1 MTQPK
6 PNAPDADPSPQPART
21 PNDPDAAPSPQ
32 PTRRRAPSM
41 SPEARRAMIVHVTL
55 PLVAEYGAA
64 VKTSQIAAAA
74 GIGEATIFRVF
85 KDKDELLEACIAE
98 ALRPDNVV
106 EAIRA
111 IPLEISLHERLHEAA
126 AAMEAHMDR
135 MGRVLGAMHAS
146 GFRSGPRNRS
156 DASGQPH
163 QRDDTSGQ
171 PHQRDDTSGQ
181 PHQRGDASGQP
192 RERGG
197 RVAGIAATRAAL
209 AELFAPEQPAL
220 RLPADQLAGVLL
232 DLLFARSRRP
242 DAGSEPICV
251 ASLIELFL
259 HGAFDQ
265 AKPPAEF
272 QGGA

>member
-1 MTQPK
+1 MTKSK
-6 PNAPDADPSPQPART
+6 PNDTDVDTSAR
-21 PNDPDAAPSPQ
+21 

-41 SPEARRAMIVHVTL
+41 SPEDRRAMIVHATL

-85 KDKDELLEACIAE
+85 KDKDDLLEACIAE
-98 ALRPDNVV
+98 ALRPGNVV

-111 IPLEISLHERLHEAA
+111 IPLDISLHERLHEAA
-126 AAMEAHMDR
+126 SAMEAHVDR
-135 MGRVLGAMHAS
+135 MGRVLGAVHAS
-146 GFRSGPRNRS
+146 GFRSGPR
-156 DASGQPH
+156 H
-163 QRDDTSGQ
+163 
-171 PHQRDDTSGQ
+171 
-181 PHQRGDASGQP
+181 RGDASRQP
-192 RERGG
+192 REGDS
-197 RVAGIAATRAAL
+197 RVSGIAETRAAL

-242 DAGSEPICV
+242 DTGDAPICL
-251 ASLIELFL
+251 ASLIRLFL
-259 HGAFDQ
+259 HGAFDHT
-265 AKPPAEF
+265 KLPAEF

>member
-1 MTQPK
+1 
-6 PNAPDADPSPQPART
+6 
-21 PNDPDAAPSPQ
+21 
-32 PTRRRAPSM
+32 
-41 SPEARRAMIVHVTL
+41 MIVHVTL

-111 IPLEISLHERLHEAA
+111 IPLDIPLHERLHEAA

-146 GFRSGPRNRS
+146 GFRSGPRNRGET
-156 DASGQPH
+156 ATQPQQGETTAQPQQGEAATQPRQGETAAQPH
-163 QRDDTSGQ
+163 
-171 PHQRDDTSGQ
+171 
-181 PHQRGDASGQP
+181 RGEASAQP
-192 RERGG
+192 RGRSS
-197 RVAGIAATRAAL
+197 RVASIAATRAAL

-232 DLLFARSRRP
+232 DVLFAHSRRP
-242 DAGSEPICV
+242 DAGSEPICL

-259 HGAFDQ
+259 HGAFDHT
-265 AKPPAEF
+265 KLPAEF
-272 QGGA
+272 RGGA

>member
-1 MTQPK
+1 
-6 PNAPDADPSPQPART
+6 
-21 PNDPDAAPSPQ
+21 
-32 PTRRRAPSM
+32 M
-41 SPEARRAMIVHVTL
+41 SPEERRAMIVHVTL

-111 IPLEISLHERLHEAA
+111 IPLDISLHERLHEAA

-146 GFRSGPRNRS
+146 GFRSGPRNRGET
-156 DASGQPH
+156 AAQPQQGEAAAQPH
-163 QRDDTSGQ
+163 
-171 PHQRDDTSGQ
+171 
-181 PHQRGDASGQP
+181 RGEAPVQP
-192 RERGG
+192 RGRSS
-197 RVAGIAATRAAL
+197 RVASIAATRAAL

-232 DLLFARSRRP
+232 DVLFAHSRRP
-242 DAGSEPICV
+242 DADSEPICL

-259 HGAFDQ
+259 HGAFDHT
-265 AKPPAEF
+265 KLPAEF
-272 QGGA
+272 PGGA

>member
-1 MTQPK
+1 
-6 PNAPDADPSPQPART
+6 
-21 PNDPDAAPSPQ
+21 
-32 PTRRRAPSM
+32 M
-41 SPEARRAMIVHVTL
+41 SPEERRAMIVHVTL

-74 GIGEATIFRVF
+74 GIGEATIFRAF

-126 AAMEAHMDR
+126 SAMEAHMDR
-135 MGRVLGAMHAS
+135 MGRVLGAVAAS
-146 GFRSGPRNRS
+146 GFRSGPRNRG
-156 DASGQPH
+156 DASAQP
-163 QRDDTSGQ
+163 RE
-171 PHQRDDTSGQ
+171 
-181 PHQRGDASGQP
+181 RGEASGQP
-192 RERGG
+192 RERGS

-232 DLLFARSRRP
+232 DLLFARSHRP
-242 DAGSEPICV
+242 DADSEPICL
-251 ASLIELFL
+251 ASLIRLFL
-259 HGAFDQ
+259 HGAFDHT
-265 AKPPAEF
+265 KLPAEF
-272 QGGA
+272 RGGA

>member
-6 PNAPDADPSPQPART
+6 PN
-21 PNDPDAAPSPQ
+21 DPDPAAPSPQ

-156 DASGQPH
+156 DASGQPRE
-163 QRDDTSGQ
+163 RDE
-171 PHQRDDTSGQ
+171 
-181 PHQRGDASGQP
+181 ASGQP

-265 AKPPAEF
+265 AKLPAEF

>member
-1 MTQPK
+1 
-6 PNAPDADPSPQPART
+6 
-21 PNDPDAAPSPQ
+21 
-32 PTRRRAPSM
+32 
-41 SPEARRAMIVHVTL
+41 MIVHVTL

-111 IPLEISLHERLHEAA
+111 IPLDIPLHERLHEAA

-146 GFRSGPRNRS
+146 GFRSGPRNRGET
-156 DASGQPH
+156 AAQPQQGEAATQPRQGETAAQPH
-163 QRDDTSGQ
+163 
-171 PHQRDDTSGQ
+171 
-181 PHQRGDASGQP
+181 RGEASAQP
-192 RERGG
+192 RGRSS
-197 RVAGIAATRAAL
+197 RVASIAATRAAL

-232 DLLFARSRRP
+232 DVLFAHSRRP
-242 DAGSEPICV
+242 DADSEPICL

-259 HGAFDQ
+259 HGAFDHT
-265 AKPPAEF
+265 KLPAEF
-272 QGGA
+272 PGGA

>member
-1 MTQPK
+1 
-6 PNAPDADPSPQPART
+6 
-21 PNDPDAAPSPQ
+21 
-32 PTRRRAPSM
+32 
-41 SPEARRAMIVHVTL
+41 MIVHVTL

-111 IPLEISLHERLHEAA
+111 IPLDISLHERLHEAA

-146 GFRSGPRNRS
+146 GFRSGPRNRGET
-156 DASGQPH
+156 AAQPQQGEAAAQPH
-163 QRDDTSGQ
+163 
-171 PHQRDDTSGQ
+171 
-181 PHQRGDASGQP
+181 RGEAPVQP
-192 RERGG
+192 RGRSS
-197 RVAGIAATRAAL
+197 RVASIAATRAAL

-232 DLLFARSRRP
+232 DVLFAHSRRP
-242 DAGSEPICV
+242 DADSEPICL

-259 HGAFDQ
+259 HGAFDHT
-265 AKPPAEF
+265 KLPAEF
-272 QGGA
+272 PGGA

>member
-6 PNAPDADPSPQPART
+6 PNDPDADPSPQPART
-21 PNDPDAAPSPQ
+21 PNDPDADPSPQ

-163 QRDDTSGQ
+163 QRDDASGQ
-171 PHQRDDTSGQ
+171 PHQRD
-181 PHQRGDASGQP
+181 DASGQP

>member
-1 MTQPK
+1 
-6 PNAPDADPSPQPART
+6 
-21 PNDPDAAPSPQ
+21 
-32 PTRRRAPSM
+32 
-41 SPEARRAMIVHVTL
+41 MIVHVTL

-126 AAMEAHMDR
+126 SAMEAHMDR
-135 MGRVLGAMHAS
+135 MGRVLGAVHAS
-146 GFRSGPRNRS
+146 GFRSGPRNRGE
-156 DASGQPH
+156 ASAQP
-163 QRDDTSGQ
+163 QKGEAASQ
-171 PHQRDDTSGQ
+171 PQQGETAAR
-181 PHQRGDASGQP
+181 PQRGEASAQP
-192 RERGG
+192 RERGS

-232 DLLFARSRRP
+232 DLLFARSHRP
-242 DAGSEPICV
+242 DADSEPLCL
-251 ASLIELFL
+251 ASLIRLFL
-259 HGAFDQ
+259 HGAFDHT
-265 AKPPAEF
+265 KLPAEF
-272 QGGA
+272 RGGA

>member
-6 PNAPDADPSPQPART
+6 PNDPDA
-21 PNDPDAAPSPQ
+21 AAPSPQ

-41 SPEARRAMIVHVTL
+41 SPQARRAMIVHVTL

-156 DASGQPH
+156 DAPGQPH
-163 QRDDTSGQ
+163 QRDET
-171 PHQRDDTSGQ
+171 
-181 PHQRGDASGQP
+181 SGQP

-265 AKPPAEF
+265 AKLPAEF

>member
-6 PNAPDADPSPQPART
+6 PN
-21 PNDPDAAPSPQ
+21 DPDPAAPSPQ

-156 DASGQPH
+156 DASGQPRE
-163 QRDDTSGQ
+163 RDDA
-171 PHQRDDTSGQ
+171 P
-181 PHQRGDASGQP
+181 GQP

-209 AELFAPEQPAL
+209 AELFAPEQSAL

-265 AKPPAEF
+265 AKLPAEF

>member
-1 MTQPK
+1 
-6 PNAPDADPSPQPART
+6 
-21 PNDPDAAPSPQ
+21 
-32 PTRRRAPSM
+32 
-41 SPEARRAMIVHVTL
+41 MIVHVTL

-74 GIGEATIFRVF
+74 GIGEATIFRAF

-126 AAMEAHMDR
+126 SAMEAHMDR
-135 MGRVLGAMHAS
+135 MGRVLGAVAAS
-146 GFRSGPRNRS
+146 GFRSGPRNRGE
-156 DASGQPH
+156 AS
-163 QRDDTSGQ
+163 
-171 PHQRDDTSGQ
+171 
-181 PHQRGDASGQP
+181 AQP
-192 RERGG
+192 RERGS

-232 DLLFARSRRP
+232 DLLFARSHRP
-242 DAGSEPICV
+242 DADSEPICL
-251 ASLIELFL
+251 ASLIRLFL
-259 HGAFDQ
+259 HGAFDHT
-265 AKPPAEF
+265 KLPAEF
-272 QGGA
+272 RGGA

>member
-1 MTQPK
+1 
-6 PNAPDADPSPQPART
+6 
-21 PNDPDAAPSPQ
+21 
-32 PTRRRAPSM
+32 
-41 SPEARRAMIVHVTL
+41 MIVHVTL

-146 GFRSGPRNRS
+146 GFRSGPRNRN
-156 DASGQPH
+156 
-163 QRDDTSGQ
+163 
-171 PHQRDDTSGQ
+171 
-181 PHQRGDASGQP
+181 DASGQP

-232 DLLFARSRRP
+232 DVLFARSRRP
-242 DAGSEPICV
+242 DAGSEPIRL